1 MRSFSKK
8 LAFALAAAMVLTTA
22 APAAQAKAA
31 DDFTLNRTTATLYV
45 NNGVND
51 AGKVEGLT
59 GNVQK
64 YDFNLKNKPADWKDY
79 AYVWSSSNEKVA
91 TVAVGGVTTAVGVGE
106 ATITCVIANKATG
119 ETVDTLT
126 AKVTVKANAAKVVI
140 SNAADV
146 DGETVEVGKVV
157 DLNRTMFDA
166 NGNKTS
172 KRGTYVTD
180 LTKWVAEPAAGVTID
195 QSNGKF
201 TFTEAA
207 AAGDYKLYCYTYQSD
222 KYAQATATAEAVNVT
237 LVKDTSFDM
246 VQNSLTK
253 FTINFDSAQKAL
265 GALTVNKILTVNGT
279 DYELPQ
285 AVGTPV
291 LASDGM
297 SATIELFNKVAD
309 KEKYVFTLEGFEE
322 PFECVTSAG
331 APKTIKVSADKDKVE
346 WPFVTANTNAELFWR
361 VYDAAGVDVT
371 EKYTGNQVD
380 FAEKAISE
388 DGKYSVGGNT
398 IWFEDANLQATVAVE
413 FHTGEYDEN
422 GEEIGNVKTEC
433 TFYSQAA
440 KTIRI
445 EKLASSTILDGT
457 TDLKAMSV
465 PVNAADP
472 KLQIKVKITDE
483 NDAVEITNGARFR
496 EYGIVSFEETNN
508 NVFAID
514 KSSNDLFL
522 FQQGKGQVIVYIT
535 DANNNKTAIGVV
547 NVTVTEAKALK
558 TVTLNKSTVTV
569 GIVDGLDS
577 ESIKLVAKDNYGGDY
592 DATGLA
598 AEITPTNTLA
608 KKVGLVGVSYDAGVI
623 SIDGSDLEAAFEDMK
638 DSVLSVSLTYKIK
651 VENKYESSFT
661 VTVKRNNANASKS
674 YTIEKVAGDWGDV
687 SRTSD
692 KDETK
697 AAKSVTFRVYEMN
710 NGVKAGTV
718 DLEAYKDKAQLSTD
732 DIGKFF
738 VKVTK
743 GGTDITAKGENYVAL
758 DAYALSGS
766 AVTGSALSGTQV
778 TLKFS
783 EVKDGLVNYDVMGA
797 GNYTIT
803 LYTVVKTGTTVNY
816 RALRTVSGATTVNV
830 GSYSYVQMA
839 KDTADSASAEDLR
852 ACFVINGRD
861 GKKTENTSY
870 EVEFVDSQASGTVFV
885 KSITFKENVGD
896 ADVAYKVTINKA
908 VKVNAQ

>member
-51 AGKVEGLT
+51 AGKVEGLA

-195 QSNGKF
+195 QATGKF

-237 LVKDTSFDM
+237 LVKDTNFDM

-483 NDAVEITNGARFR
+483 NDAVEITNGAQFR

-508 NVFAID
+508 NVFAVD

-623 SIDGSDLEAAFEDMK
+623 SIDGSDLEVAFDGMK
-638 DSVLSVSLTYKIK
+638 DSVLSVSLTYKVK
-651 VENKYESSFT
+651 AENKYESSFT

-718 DLEAYKDKAQLSTD
+718 DFEAYKDKAQLSTD

-743 GGTDITAKGENYVAL
+743 GGTDVTAKGENYVAL
-758 DAYALSGS
+758 DSYALTSS
-766 AVTGSALSGTQV
+766 AVSGSALSGTEV

-803 LYTVVKTGTTVNY
+803 LYTVVETGTTVNY

-839 KDTADSASAEDLR
+839 KDTAGSASPEDLR

-861 GKKTENTSY
+861 GKKTENTTY

-885 KSITFKENVGD
+885 KSITFKESVGD